1 MSQYLS
7 PSPVG
12 TTPVHARRTP
22 ALRVCTPVGTNAD
35 FIAELH
41 SDYTVA
47 QASGVVSWLHR
58 AARRLL
64 PTFGRRAK
72 SAVVLVAIVL
82 AVLLGNLSVLPRH
95 HDPVGSASVVVA
107 FPINCG
113 PLKFACDAI
122 DAAVSS
128 IGTFIADGLRGIVD
142 SAISPNSWCNR
153 TTMAPE
159 RPDTGWSGSILAAAR
174 SKSQFFES
182 YNTDAGTTWSRYGAA
197 GTTWNTYF
205 LDCLSAGNIA
215 NFAANAVFDF
225 AKLVSVLAIV
235 IFQQT
240 FNSGL
245 LNIFLGGDPPPVQ
258 QIIDSLNLQIYAN
271 LAALAIVIG
280 ALILAYRAILRGFGM
295 ADFLSKFL
303 VMVAVSAFAVLFF
316 QNAIPW
322 IRWGNQQVNDITNSV
337 MTALRGSEC
346 TNAEGKPIQLKPVDC
361 TAESVYNTL
370 VYTPWANGEVGSLSS
385 TNGQGNTA
393 GDKRK
398 LAARILDQ
406 QAFTWADVKG
416 VDTEIIGQRVKST
429 EGPITGARVD
439 SGLIDKAKAKVADR
453 DKMVKDDWGLVI
465 RDDKDPNKVT
475 PFNPEGTEGYS
486 QAHPTKQ
493 SETVWSMW
501 SGGKGGERFGIAVLA
516 VVGAW
521 AFGGMLIAIAFT
533 YLVLQIATVL
543 YALISPLAF
552 LAGLVPVYGMRVFL
566 AVAEGF
572 IGSFVKRV
580 AMAVFVALLLTLYQ
594 VILSAEGV
602 PWWLQMVLILAI
614 AGGGA
619 SYRKKLTSLSTLG
632 FGGGGGGG
640 GGLGSSAAR
649 ASAMRNTWQGAR
661 DLAIIDRVAAATR
674 AAVNPGSGG
683 SGVRPGSAVNYGS
696 RERILQRDQAAARNA
711 IRHGRD
717 PNYLPRAGSGPG
729 GRTTG
734 RYPVNSS
741 GPGGPRALNAGPA
754 GSNRGT
760 ISPYDA
766 RDADRAGRRLQGDVR
781 DADRALSALEGASR
795 RARGSYQGQEPSAG
809 GSGSRRGSR
818 PGSDGVPG
826 MGRRGNE

>member
-1 MSQYLS
+1 M
-7 PSPVG
+7 
-12 TTPVHARRTP
+12 
-22 ALRVCTPVGTNAD
+22 
-35 FIAELH
+35 
-41 SDYTVA
+41 
-47 QASGVVSWLHR
+47 QASGGVSWLRR
-58 AARRLL
+58 AARWLL
-64 PTFGRRAK
+64 PTLGRRAK

-82 AVLLGNLSVLPRH
+82 AVLLGNFSVLPRH
-95 HDPVGSASVVVA
+95 NDPVGAASVAVA
-107 FPINCG
+107 FPIECG
-113 PLKFACDAI
+113 PLKFACDELDAI
-122 DAAVSS
+122 VSS

-153 TTMAPE
+153 ITMAPE
-159 RPDTGWSGSILAAAR
+159 RPDTGWSGSILSAAR

-316 QNAIPW
+316 HNAIPW

-393 GDKRK
+393 DDKRK

-465 RDDKDPNKVT
+465 RDDKGKET
-475 PFNPEGTEGYS
+475 PFNPEGIEGYS

-543 YALISPLAF
+543 YALVSPLAF
-552 LAGLVPVYGMRVFL
+552 LAGLVPVYGTRVFL

-572 IGSFVKRV
+572 LGTFIKRV

-594 VILSAEGV
+594 VILGAEGV

-640 GGLGSSAAR
+640 GGGGLGSSAAR
-649 ASAMRNTWQGAR
+649 ASAMRSTWQTAR

-674 AAVNPGSGG
+674 AGANPGSGG
-683 SGVRPGSAVNYGS
+683 SGVRSGGLVNHGSS
-696 RERILQRDQAAARNA
+696 ERILPRDQQAAARNA
-711 IRHGRD
+711 ARSGRQR
-717 PNYLPRAGSGPG
+717 NYTPGSRPDGRTSGRYPVNGSGPG
-729 GRTTG
+729 GTRA
-734 RYPVNSS
+734 VNAS
-741 GPGGPRALNAGPA
+741 PRALN
-754 GSNRGT
+754 RGNVYNARQQHAQPQHA
-760 ISPYDA
+760 SPQQHA
-766 RDADRAGRRLQGDVR
+766 QPQHSQPQPQSLPPGRQPRPDR
-781 DADRALSALEGASR
+781 
-795 RARGSYQGQEPSAG
+795 P
-809 GSGSRRGSR
+809 
-818 PGSDGVPG
+818 PGKG
-826 MGRRGNE
+826 MGNG

>member
-22 ALRVCTPVGTNAD
+22 ALRVCALVGTNAD

-41 SDYTVA
+41 SDYVLT
-47 QASGVVSWLHR
+47 QTSGAVSWLRR
-58 AARRLL
+58 AARWLL
-64 PTFGRRAK
+64 PTLGRRAK
-72 SAVVLVAIVL
+72 AAVVLVAIVL

-95 HDPVGSASVVVA
+95 NDPVGAASVVVA
-107 FPINCG
+107 FPIDCG

-128 IGTFIADGLRGIVD
+128 IGTFIANGLRGIVD

-159 RPDTGWSGSILAAAR
+159 RPDTGASGSILSAAR

-316 QNAIPW
+316 HNAIPW

-370 VYTPWANGEVGSLSS
+370 VYIPWANGEVGSLSS

-393 GDKRK
+393 DDKRK

-416 VDTEIIGQRVKST
+416 VDT
-429 EGPITGARVD
+429 GAGAAAD

-465 RDDKDPNKVT
+465 RDDKGDNKGKDT

-486 QAHPTKQ
+486 LAHPTKQ

-516 VVGAW
+516 VVGSW

-543 YALISPLAF
+543 FALVAPLAF
-552 LAGLVPVYGMRVFL
+552 LVGLVPVYGMRVFL
-566 AVAEGF
+566 RWMELFLGTF
-572 IGSFVKRV
+572 IKRI

-594 VILSAEGV
+594 VILGAEGV

-640 GGLGSSAAR
+640 GGGGLGSSATR
-649 ASAMRNTWQGAR
+649 ASAMRNTWQDAR

-674 AAVNPGSGG
+674 AGANPGSGG
-683 SGVRPGSAVNYGS
+683 SGVRSGGLVNHGSQ
-696 RERILQRDQAAARNA
+696 ERILPRDQQAAARNA
-711 IRHGRD
+711 ARSSRQR
-717 PNYLPRAGSGPG
+717 NYTPGSRPD
-729 GRTTG
+729 GRTSG
-734 RYPVNSS
+734 RYPVNGS
-741 GPGGPRALNAGPA
+741 GPGGPRAVNASPRA
-754 GSNRGT
+754 LNRGNVYNARQQHAQPQHA
-760 ISPYDA
+760 SPQQHA
-766 RDADRAGRRLQGDVR
+766 QPQHASPQPQSLPPGRQPR
-781 DADRALSALEGASR
+781 
-795 RARGSYQGQEPSAG
+795 
-809 GSGSRRGSR
+809 SGPR
-818 PGSDGVPG
+818 G
-826 MGRRGNE
+826 MGKRGRDDQA